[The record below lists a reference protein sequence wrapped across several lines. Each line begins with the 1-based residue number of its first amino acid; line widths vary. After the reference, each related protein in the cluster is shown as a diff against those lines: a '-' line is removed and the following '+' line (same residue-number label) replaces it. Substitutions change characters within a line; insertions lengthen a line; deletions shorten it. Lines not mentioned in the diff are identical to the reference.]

1 MKLKILS
8 WNIWCYGN
16 LSQVAQSLKA
26 SNADIICLQEVLPK
40 ENKVNI
46 INYLSELGYD
56 HFYADSMKIE
66 VNGEMIFMENAT
78 FSKYKILEN
87 KTHILSETKH
97 RIAIESKVQI
107 NGAMLHI
114 FNTHLTHEHLKESKE
129 RDLQMDSLIKLLPKE
144 RVLVMGDFNS
154 LPNSKTVQKI
164 NKVLKNT
171 DPSFTPTWMVYPN
184 GCNVCEPK
192 GINYRLDYIFA
203 SEDIAV
209 LSSKVENF
217 RPSDHLPVSAVIEV

>member
-16 LSQVAQSLKA
+16 LNQVAQSLKV
-26 SNADIICLQEVLPK
+26 SNPDIICLQEVLPK
-40 ENKVNI
+40 EKNNI
-46 INYLSELGYD
+46 INYLSDLGY
-56 HFYADSMKIE
+56 FYYYADSMKID
-66 VNGEMIFMENAT
+66 VNGKMIFMGNAT

-129 RDLQMDSLIKLLPKE
+129 RDLQMRKAI
-144 RVLVMGDFNS
+144 V
-154 LPNSKTVQKI
+154 
-164 NKVLKNT
+164 
-171 DPSFTPTWMVYPN
+171 
-184 GCNVCEPK
+184 
-192 GINYRLDYIFA
+192 
-203 SEDIAV
+203 
-209 LSSKVENF
+209 
-217 RPSDHLPVSAVIEV
+217 